1 MYNLLT
7 QDPFGRP
14 PGPMGGAPPMRGPPP
29 GQGPPSHGP
38 PPGIC
43 SQFTQNLF
51 VDRDMF
57 AKDLIIIIII

>member
-1 MYNLLT
+1 MSI

-38 PPGIC
+38 PPGTC
-43 SQFTQNLF
+43 SHFHIIHF
-51 VDRDMF
+51 VDTDIF
-57 AKDLIIIIII
+57 LETIPIIICLIV